1 MQRFVSDK
9 LIINLLFRKDK
20 LVFLSETMLRKIL
33 RNSFSGISFLRLR
46 HFPTD
51 KPESVFFII
60 QFHRLPLNPANI
72 ADSGASRLET
82 GTPVHAENA
91 VNIVFAAVLPD
102 EAERFHPPIHG
113 KICNYFYV
121 CFVRTYGLRLLDM
134 FCHRNSTGTIRTS
147 GIVMVIINSH
157 VIHLPSASS
166 FL

>member
-1 MQRFVSDK
+1 
-9 LIINLLFRKDK
+9 
-20 LVFLSETMLRKIL
+20 MLRKTL
-33 RNSFSGISFLRLR
+33 CNSFPGISFLRLR
-46 HFPTD
+46 HFPAD

-72 ADSGASRLET
+72 PDSGASCLET
-82 GTPVHAENA
+82 GTPVHTENA
-91 VNIVFAAVLPD
+91 VNIVFAAVLLD
-102 EAERFHPPIHG
+102 EAERFHPPIRG
-113 KICNYFYV
+113 KIRNHFDV
-121 CFVRTYGLRLLDM
+121 CFVRTYGLRLLDI